1 MTNID
6 REAMGVPLITQYNK
20 TPELTSSYIF
30 KLRPEELCLFF
41 KKEHLEVPDNKGEKR
56 ESLVILEKVGMM

>member
-30 KLRPEELCLFF
+30 KLRPEELW
-41 KKEHLEVPDNKGEKR
+41 
-56 ESLVILEKVGMM
+56 